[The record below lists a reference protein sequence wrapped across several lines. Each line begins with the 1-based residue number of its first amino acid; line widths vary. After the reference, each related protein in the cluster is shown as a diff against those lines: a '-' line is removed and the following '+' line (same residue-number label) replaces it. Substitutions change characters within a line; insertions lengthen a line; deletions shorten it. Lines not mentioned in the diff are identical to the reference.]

1 MDFFSALI
9 ENTDTKKRLAQAIL
23 ENSFPHAFIIEGPRG
38 CGKHTLATQLSAA
51 LNCENRQSAASLP
64 CGHCNNCARI
74 LKKNFVDIHYLSKK
88 EGKST
93 IGVEEIRALRED
105 IYLSPTESRYKIYII
120 EEAQSMTPQAQ
131 NALLKIFEEPP
142 SGVIIFLL
150 CDHMQQIL
158 STIKSRAQLVRMQRL
173 TDEAVRRALCA
184 DADFSPIERTDPGA
198 FISAV
203 QLSQGSIGRAKEFLS
218 EDQRS
223 TVSDARERAMTLLSL
238 LVPSKNKFSLYSAI
252 QALPQKRHEFA
263 PVARMILDGLRDLIL
278 SKYETNAPLL
288 FYTDKK
294 EVENLAIQIGHAR
307 LLRFYDAF
315 ISSIKKSEKNGN
327 MNAILSSL
335 SIAASKV

>member
-1 MDFFSALI
+1 MDFFPALI

-23 ENSFPHAFIIEGPRG
+23 ENSFPHAFIIEGPKG

-51 LNCENRQSAASLP
+51 LNCKNRTGAASFP
-64 CGHCNNCARI
+64 CGDCNNCTRI
-74 LKKNFVDIHYLSKK
+74 LKKNFVDVHFLSRK

-93 IGVEEIRALRED
+93 IGVEEIRSLRED

-120 EEAQSMTPQAQ
+120 NEAQMMTPQAQ

-150 CDHMQQIL
+150 CDHIQPIL

-173 TDEAVRRALCA
+173 TDVAVREALRS
-184 DADFSPIERTDPGA
+184 DSDFSSIERTDPGA
-198 FISAV
+198 FISAI

-223 TVSDARERAMTLLSL
+223 AISESRETAMALLSL
-238 LVPSKNKFSLYSAI
+238 LVPSKDRYRLYAAI
-252 QALPQKRHEFA
+252 QALPQKRNEFA
-263 PVARMILDGLRDLIL
+263 PVARMILDGLRDLVL
-278 SKYETNAPLL
+278 SKYESNTPLL
-288 FYTDKK
+288 FFTDKK
-294 EVENLAIQIGHAR
+294 EVEDLAIKIGYAR

-315 ISSIKKSEKNGN
+315 ISSVDKSEKNGN
-327 MNAILSSL
+327 MNAILSNL
-335 SIAASKV
+335 CVTASKV

>member
-1 MDFFSALI
+1 MDFFPTLL

-23 ENSFPHAFIIEGPRG
+23 ENTFPHAFIIEGPRG
-38 CGKHTLATQLSAA
+38 CGKHTLSMQLSAA
-51 LNCENRQSAASLP
+51 LNCENRTTSSVFP
-64 CGHCNNCARI
+64 CGHCNSCSRI
-74 LKKNFVDIHYLSKK
+74 LKKNFVDVHYLSKK

-93 IGVEEIRALRED
+93 IGVEEIRSLRED
-105 IYLSPTESRYKIYII
+105 IYLSPTESNYKIYII
-120 EEAQSMTPQAQ
+120 EEAQAMTPQAQ

-150 CDHMQQIL
+150 CDHMQSIL

-173 TDEAVRRALCA
+173 TDEKVRQALLSHS
-184 DADFSPIERTDPGA
+184 DFASIEKNDPGA

-223 TVSDARERAMTLLSL
+223 SVSESRESAMKILSL
-238 LVPSKNKFSLYSAI
+238 LIPSKNKFSLYSSI
-252 QALPQKRHEFA
+252 YALPQKRNEFA

-278 SKYETNAPLL
+278 SKYENNAPLL

-294 EVENLAIQIGHAR
+294 EVENLAIKIGHAR

-315 ISSIKKSEKNGN
+315 VSSIDKCEKNGN
-327 MNAILSSL
+327 MNAILSKL
-335 SIAASKV
+335 AAIANKV